1 MKTLRLGALC
11 LILSAT
17 ASMSAMAQMVPL
29 APSDPAPGVDDSQLT
44 NETPQLWF
52 VELASPPTADGGNP
66 ATLASERAA
75 FVREA
80 RNAGLNYTVRYTYQS
95 LFHGFSV
102 RIAPSDLGKLSRIP
116 GVQRIYPVGKVEMN
130 QAQPTNT
137 P

>member
-11 LILSAT
+11 LILSTT

-29 APSDPAPGVDDSQLT
+29 APSDPAPSVNDTQLT

-75 FVREA
+75 FLNGA
-80 RNAGLNYTVRYTYQS
+80 QQAGLRYMVRQTYQS
-95 LFHGFSV
+95 LFNGFSV
-102 RIAPSDLGKLSRIP
+102 KIAPSDLGKLSRIP
-116 GVQRIYPVGKVEMN
+116 GV
-130 QAQPTNT
+130 
-137 P
+137 